1 LNIFDEFKS
10 IAKKLEDSQ
19 IEYALIGGIAMA
31 FHDEPRFTRDIDIL
45 IDEQSL
51 ERIGEILI
59 KCGYFESSTPWTFRN
74 IKLTLH
80 RYAKAQ
86 GEDILLIDILVAGDK
101 KQRDIINN
109 AIQAESEHGIVR
121 VARKEDLIWLKQLR
135 NSKQDRADIE
145 RLSND
150 QNR

>member
-1 LNIFDEFKS
+1 MWVFRIFNSLDFSQYKIDVASLRKS
-10 IAKKLEDSQ
+10 
-19 IEYALIGGIAMA
+19 
-31 FHDEPRFTRDIDIL
+31 P
-45 IDEQSL
+45 
-51 ERIGEILI
+51 
-59 KCGYFESSTPWTFRN
+59 
-74 IKLTLH
+74 
-80 RYAKAQ
+80 